1 LRATGFAASDSI
13 LSLSGQASATLTA
26 GAIDGVSVE
35 EALRHSQRHL
45 IDVARDLGDGATHF
59 SRVRLRLAIANGA
72 ATIDEGRIE
81 GPGST
86 IDFGGLVDIPNRA
99 WQTQARAMQTDSQGA
114 PSSDAARLTIILSGP
129 WSAPNVSVA
138 PGG

>member
-1 LRATGFAASDSI
+1 M
-13 LSLSGQASATLTA
+13 
-26 GAIDGVSVE
+26 
-35 EALRHSQRHL
+35 
-45 IDVARDLGDGATHF
+45 
-59 SRVRLRLAIANGA
+59 RLAIANGA
-72 ATIDEGRIE
+72 ATIEEGRIE

-86 IDFGGLVDIPNRA
+86 VDFGGLIDVSNRA
-99 WQTQARAMQTDSQGA
+99 WQAQARAVQTDSKGA